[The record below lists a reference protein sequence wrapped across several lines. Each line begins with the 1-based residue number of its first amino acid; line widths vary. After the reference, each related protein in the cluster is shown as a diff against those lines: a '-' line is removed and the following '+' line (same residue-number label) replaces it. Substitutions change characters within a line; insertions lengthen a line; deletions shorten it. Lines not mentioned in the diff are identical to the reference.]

1 MAFNAG
7 LSGDLLVGK
16 VMEVPKKDRFRK
28 GVDFT
33 TGCEEDLMQKGIVD
47 PVRVTKTALTNAAS
61 AASTLM
67 TTNYAIVEEKDPS
80 EA

>member
-1 MAFNAG
+1 MATNAG
-7 LSGDLLVGK
+7 LSGDLIVGK
-16 VMEVPKKDRFRK
+16 VKEIKSKDRFAK

-33 TGCEEDLMQKGIVD
+33 NGYETNLMEKGIVD

-67 TTNYAIVEEKDPS
+67 TTNYAIVEEKDS
-80 EA
+80 NDA